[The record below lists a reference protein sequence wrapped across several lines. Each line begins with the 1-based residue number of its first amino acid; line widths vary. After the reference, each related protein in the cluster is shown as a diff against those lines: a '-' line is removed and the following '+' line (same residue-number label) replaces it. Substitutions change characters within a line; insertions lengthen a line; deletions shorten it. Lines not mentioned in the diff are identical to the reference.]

1 MLGAWQ
7 RNKDAIL
14 GEEALR
20 TGPAMP
26 SAKISPPTLR
36 GQNPVA
42 GFTLANV
49 SHRAFS
55 GHHKHAIRRFSS
67 FH

>member
-1 MLGAWQ
+1 M
-7 RNKDAIL
+7 IL

-26 SAKISPPTLR
+26 SIKLSPPALR

-42 GFTLANV
+42 GFTLANE
-49 SHRAFS
+49 SH
-55 GHHKHAIRRFSS
+55 
-67 FH
+67 